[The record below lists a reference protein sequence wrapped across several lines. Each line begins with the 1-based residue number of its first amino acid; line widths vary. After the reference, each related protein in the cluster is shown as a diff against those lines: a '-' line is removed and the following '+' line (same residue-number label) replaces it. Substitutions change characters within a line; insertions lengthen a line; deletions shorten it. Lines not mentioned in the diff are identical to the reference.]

1 MSTEPIFW
9 ISRKEVASIYN
20 TIEEALCHF
29 IIKESIGGQRME
41 AAAKHLK
48 ETGGALYKKAE
59 DKFENMRDTL
69 YAAGPEYRML
79 IVFSD
84 SPTEVIVEQPL
95 FKDSKPGLIVNLPNT
110 LIYGTESDATKDY
123 LIMRDLFSWL
133 FSMISS
139 LEGIGLKRVVE
150 FFAQITIVYDGP
162 EAYKDETI
170 EMAKKMNIY
179 VQSNKENI
187 ILDENKI
194 GDLIE
199 FLIYG

>member
-9 ISRKEVASIYN
+9 ISRKEVAGIYN

-84 SPTEVIVEQPL
+84 SPTEVMVEQPL

-110 LIYGTESDATKDY
+110 LIYGTESNASKDY

-139 LEGIGLKRVVE
+139 LEGVGLKRVVE

-179 VQSNKENI
+179 VQNRKENI

>member
-95 FKDSKPGLIVNLPNT
+95 FKDSKPGLIVNLPNS
-110 LIYGTESDATKDY
+110 LIYGTESDASKDY
-123 LIMRDLFSWL
+123 LIMRDLFSWM

-150 FFAQITIVYDGP
+150 FFAEQV
-162 EAYKDETI
+162 
-170 EMAKKMNIY
+170 MAKKMNIY
-179 VQSNKENI
+179 VQSHKENI